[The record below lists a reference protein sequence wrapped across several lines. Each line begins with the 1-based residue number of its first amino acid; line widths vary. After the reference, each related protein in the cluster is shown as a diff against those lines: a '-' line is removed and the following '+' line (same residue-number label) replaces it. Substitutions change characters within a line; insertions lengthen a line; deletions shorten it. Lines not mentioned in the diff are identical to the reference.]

1 MTNKVYEVRWP
12 DGPDGRRGCPRRVL
26 LRIYG
31 ESAEVLFCRDDEI
44 AVFEK
49 VSLTGQ
55 GPRLLARFP
64 QGRVEEWLNATT
76 LAAADLRSPVIQKDV
91 ARKLW
96 EFHQLDVAL
105 PRIPIVWRRLRKW
118 RTSALELCDPAD
130 IHEFNVYQLQ
140 AEIAQLQSVLHC
152 GGSRKRH
159 WLGFCHNDLQYGNIM
174 RDATTG
180 ILTLIDYEYAGYNPV
195 AYDIANH
202 FCEMAADYHTPT
214 PHILDYSKYPGL
226 IERRQFVQSYMAA
239 AGHGFSYLG
248 SCVTKSSADGIFE
261 SSDVEAML
269 EEVEKFTL
277 ASHLTW
283 ALWGLISATLTDI
296 DFDFRAYAQ
305 NRLQEYRKRKAL
317 LFLPA

>member
-12 DGPDGRRGCPRRVL
+12 DGPDGHRGCPRCVL

-31 ESAEVLFCRDDEI
+31 ESAEVLFRRDDEI

-76 LAAADLRSPVIQKDV
+76 LAAPDLRSPAISKGV

-105 PRIPIVWRRLRKW
+105 PRIPTVWRRLRKW

-130 IHEFNVYQLQ
+130 IHDFNVYQLE
-140 AEIAQLQSVLHC
+140 ADIAQLESVLHTR
-152 GGSRKRH
+152 GSRKRH

-214 PHILDYSKYPGL
+214 PHILDYSKYPDGL
-226 IERRQFVQSYMAA
+226 
-239 AGHGFSYLG
+239 
-248 SCVTKSSADGIFE
+248 FE
-261 SSDVEAML
+261 TSDVEAML

-317 LFLPA
+317 LLLPA